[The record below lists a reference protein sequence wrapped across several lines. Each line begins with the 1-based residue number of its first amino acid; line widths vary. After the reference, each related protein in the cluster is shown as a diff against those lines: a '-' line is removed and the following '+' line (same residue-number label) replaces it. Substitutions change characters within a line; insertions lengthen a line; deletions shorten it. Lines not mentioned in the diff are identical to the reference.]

1 MHPFLEA
8 LDKRPLLFDGAMG
21 TLLFAR
27 GASSVRLR
35 RPLYEGEI
43 VTVTATVSK
52 TESRER
58 SGWKAT

>member
-27 GASSVRLR
+27 GASSEQCL
-35 RPLYEGEI
+35 E
-43 VTVTATVSK
+43 
-52 TESRER
+52 
-58 SGWKAT
+58 